1 MSKSPLS
8 SRIIRRSLDSFYKAN
23 ILWALYGICTY
34 GALYTG
40 MLLSLGMSQEQIGW
54 VMSIPMFT
62 LPVQIVGAV
71 LQQRFFNRKRFWV
84 ISLSF
89 YLLMF
94 AAMALLVAVWP
105 ILPVAAAVP
114 LFILV
119 LILANIG
126 FQLHRPVQ
134 LAWQT
139 DIVPDREVSVF
150 WNRLTAQGMVA
161 SVAAG
166 FVMGW
171 VADKLGRDNR
181 MTFVFILVFSL
192 IFAAMSL
199 RINSRIPDPDPDP
212 RAEGGIL
219 KNILQVL
226 NNSNFRRLSAVF
238 SIQSVSA
245 WLCVAFIFVH
255 LQRTMGFTMVEMQ
268 ILAGISCTVS
278 FAAGRLFEI
287 VGKHYGRKPVLLI
300 CTLVKSVEFLLWGT
314 MRPGDHGLDLIV
326 RQVTTSVLGDWAAM
340 PAGFVSAIPVFILG
354 GFVNVGIA
362 SMQLAFM
369 RNIGTRHNQTLA
381 ISLFLSLSGVI
392 GGVVAGMSGWLFN
405 LLATPGF
412 GPDGLRRIAGDFG
425 LTPFNILA
433 IVGAMG
439 YLICVFFI
447 RFLREEGAVPTLHVV
462 RMLFANNPV
471 RGVYH
476 AQSLANSLTEATRMD
491 ILSHARGGLVE
502 GELVRDLY
510 SCSSQVRDG
519 AMRNLSGTGPEM
531 DAVVAEELV
540 KLLDMPE
547 LGLQIEAA
555 KALGRSRYRPAL
567 PHLIALF
574 DNEDANLA
582 AASIYAV
589 GLIGDK
595 SALPELRRVLE
606 MEDTLP
612 IEKAQA
618 AESLSRLCDPGEA
631 RLIFSAFTQNANPV
645 LLTQCLVSICRCM
658 EDGLHVYEVFEDE
671 LRHPGIITVS
681 LFESIAQRRQG
692 LDIDMMVDS
701 LDGGRF
707 HEVATSVIAPV
718 IEFCLP
724 CAQPPEVSQTDFIKM
739 QFLEN
744 GSFRDERLEGGDY
757 VATSLWLQ
765 LRLWS
770 YLEYAAGDQ
779 DRFVLLTILFLS
791 DRLAKRLDPKY
802 PRVRQPL
809 EK

>member
-23 ILWALYGICTY
+23 VLWALYGICTY
-34 GALYTG
+34 GAIYTG
-40 MLLSLGMSQEQIGW
+40 MLLSLGMSQGQIGW

-62 LPVQIVGAV
+62 LPVQILGAV
-71 LQQRFFNRKRFWV
+71 LQQRYFNRKRFWV
-84 ISLSF
+84 TALSF

-105 ILPVAAAVP
+105 VLPNAAAVP
-114 LFILV
+114 LFIFV

-161 SVAAG
+161 SVLAG

-181 MTFVFILVFSL
+181 MTFVYILVFSL
-192 IFAAMSL
+192 VFAAMSL
-199 RINSRIPDPDPDP
+199 RINARIPDPDPDP
-212 RAEGGIL
+212 RAEGGLL

-226 NNSNFRRLSAVF
+226 RNSHFRRLSAVF

-255 LQRTMGFTMVEMQ
+255 LQRTMGFSMVEMQ
-268 ILAGISCTVS
+268 VLAGISCTVS

-300 CTLVKSVEFLLWGT
+300 CTLVKSIEFLLWGT
-314 MRPGDHGLDLIV
+314 MRPGDHWLDLIV
-326 RQVTTSVLGDWAAM
+326 RQATTSVLGDWAAM
-340 PAGFVSAIPVFILG
+340 PTGFASAIPVFILG

-405 LLATPGF
+405 LLDTPGF
-412 GPDGLRRIAGDFG
+412 GPDGLRRIAGGFG

-433 IVGAMG
+433 IVGAAG
-439 YLICVFFI
+439 YVVCAFFI
-447 RFLREEGAVPTLHVV
+447 RFLREDGAVPTLHVV

-519 AMRNLSGTGPEM
+519 AMRNLSGTGAEM
-531 DAVVAEELV
+531 DNVVAEELV
-540 KLLDMPE
+540 KLLGMPE
-547 LGLQIEAA
+547 LGLQVEAA
-555 KALGRSRYRPAL
+555 KALGRSRYKPAL
-567 PHLIALF
+567 PYLVALF

-589 GLIGDK
+589 GLLGDK
-595 SALPELRRVLE
+595 SALSELRRVLE
-606 MEDTLP
+606 LEDALP

-618 AESLSRLCDPGEA
+618 AESLSRMCDPSDA
-631 RLIFSAFTQNANPV
+631 RLIFSAFTQNASPV

-658 EDGLHVYEVFEDE
+658 EDGSHVYEVFEDE
-671 LRHPGIITVS
+671 LRNPGTITVS

-692 LDIDMMVDS
+692 LDIDTMVDS

-718 IEFCLP
+718 VEFCLP
-724 CAQPPEVSQTDFIKM
+724 CACPPGISQTDFLKS

-744 GSFRDERLEGGDY
+744 GTFRDERLEGGDY

-770 YLEYAAGDQ
+770 YLEYAAGEQ
-779 DRFVLLTILFLS
+779 DRFVLLTILFLC
-791 DRLAKRLDPKY
+791 DRLAKRLDPKH
-802 PRVRQPL
+802 PRIRQG
-809 EK
+809 